1 MSGRKEV
8 PGQKKLEVGGIIHKV
23 PFSFRRS
30 RSRLSQ
36 LLRAASVRT
45 HLVQCC
51 LGNRVVLD
59 TEPLFIGHHQLKYPG
74 QGGGGDLVLQRVV
87 VLLPLDAAGE
97 GALHEALHGLQ
108 VRGRARLS
116 CLDFH
121 GHYVAVAESGR
132 RKRSVETWITIH
144 TASSRHRGFD
154 SIQREWWQALFF
166 VESFVFVT
174 VLLSCVL
181 NMCTLML
188 FRKHYFTFTPG

>member
-1 MSGRKEV
+1 MG
-8 PGQKKLEVGGIIHKV
+8 
-23 PFSFRRS
+23 PFSFKRS

-36 LLRAASVRT
+36 RLRAASVRT

-87 VLLPLDAAGE
+87 VLLPLNGAGE

-121 GHYVAVAESGR
+121 GHYVPIAEPGS
-132 RKRSVETWITIH
+132 RKRSVETWITINI
-144 TASSRHRGFD
+144 TYRNTEAT
-154 SIQREWWQALFF
+154 IQFNVNGSKLF
-166 VESFVFVT
+166 
-174 VLLSCVL
+174 
-181 NMCTLML
+181 CTLTL
-188 FRKHYFTFTPG
+188 SPNAILLLHPDKQNLLVLE